1 MNIII
6 YTLVFLGIIYILL
19 KIVANTSSKK
29 ISKHLRK
36 LIFLGL
42 IILAILLVVAGKFLL
57 SIPLTLLSL
66 ALVKLKG
73 FSLFQLIGLFRLIQ
87 TLRNSGRF
95 SFNQNQNI
103 KNSSTITIEEAYMI
117 LNLDIKK
124 KIRSNWSFSIYNVY
138 NHANPFFLYLKGE
151 GKIVQGNFNLKVKQ
165 VSLFPI
171 IPSVTWNFSF

>member
-6 YTLVFLGIIYILL
+6 YTLVFLGIVYFLL
-19 KIVANTSSKK
+19 KLAANTSSKK

-73 FSLFQLIGLFRLIQ
+73 FSIFQLIGLFRLIQ

-103 KNSSTITIEEAYMI
+103 KNFTSLSLEEAYKI
-117 LNLDIKK
+117 LNLNIKNKITESDVNQAYIKIQK
-124 KIRSNWSFSIYNVY
+124 KIHPDVSPETARLSMIVNEAKEIV
-138 NHANPFFLYLKGE
+138 LKN
-151 GKIVQGNFNLKVKQ
+151 I
-165 VSLFPI
+165 S
-171 IPSVTWNFSF
+171 